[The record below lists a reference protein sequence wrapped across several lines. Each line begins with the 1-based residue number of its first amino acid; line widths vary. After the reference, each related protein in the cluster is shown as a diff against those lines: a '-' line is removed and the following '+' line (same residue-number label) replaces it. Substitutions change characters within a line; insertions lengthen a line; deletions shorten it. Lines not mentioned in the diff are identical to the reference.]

1 MPEKHLVKF
10 STSAWRKKS
19 QKQRDYYFLKRK
31 MKKIEIDGLIIFIL
45 NP

>member
-10 STSAWRKKS
+10 ITSAWRKKS
-19 QKQRDYYFLKRK
+19 QKHRDYYFLKSKR
-31 MKKIEIDGLIIFIL
+31 KKIEMDGLIIFIL